1 MKRMCPCPAARLPAL
16 LLLCAVAWAG
26 AAAPLVAPPAERPLR
41 VLFVGNSYTFYNNLP
56 QVFVAVA
63 RAAHP
68 GRPAPEVELVAA
80 GGATLD
86 DLLGLPRFDATLRR
100 GPWDVVVLQERGG
113 LLACLTTMQRPVPTD
128 CAASVGAHRKMIKA
142 ARAAGA
148 RSVLLF
154 GTWQMGTRE
163 AGAAS
168 RGTRKL
174 AGMLDVPMLDL
185 AAMLF
190 AAARADPGS
199 RWFTADD
206 HPHRLGSLLMAS
218 ALWSKISG
226 EPPPALPFD
235 AEVPE
240 YTGYHPLRRRAAA
253 EAAAPRFRL
262 QADQA
267 RMQVIARAIAAGR
280 E

>member
-1 MKRMCPCPAARLPAL
+1 MRHLLAAIVALALLPFEAASAGSPTGVVLPADR
-16 LLLCAVAWAG
+16 
-26 AAAPLVAPPAERPLR
+26 APR
-41 VLFVGNSYTFYNNLP
+41 VLFVGNSYTFFNNLP
-56 QVFVAVA
+56 AVFVAVA
-63 RAAHP
+63 RAARP
-68 GRPAPEVELVAA
+68 ERPAPEVDMVAA

-86 DLLGLPRFDATLRR
+86 DLLGLPRFEATLGR

-128 CAASVGAHRKMIKA
+128 CAKSVSAHRKMIKA

-190 AAARADPGS
+190 AAERADPAG

-206 HPHRLGSLLMAS
+206 HPHRLGTLLIAS

-226 EPPPALPFD
+226 EPPLALPFD

-253 EAAAPRFRL
+253 EAAAPRYRL
-262 QADQA
+262 QADEA
-267 RMQVIARAIAAGR
+267 RMRVIARAIAAG
-280 E
+280 